1 MIKLKHQHH
10 LSANNQQGFTIIELM
25 IATAVF
31 AVVLLIAT
39 VAVISLTQSYIKG
52 NVQSETQ
59 DAASSALTNITQA
72 IQFNTAD
79 SVTPVV
85 YDGSTEDN
93 GTVEDG
99 YGFFCIGN
107 DLYFYQLNKEI
118 TSSTTHALLDFH
130 SASCP
135 PIPATPT
142 QPATWESDYPGSP
155 YYGYISDLASIIGGD
170 ENAQEL
176 LAQNLNL
183 EQLSITAPSTTGGQ
197 YKVSVTVAYGDIGTA
212 TKLPDGSGNSYS
224 CPPAA
229 LGGQFCAVSSLTT
242 TITPRIQ

>member
-1 MIKLKHQHH
+1 MIKLKQQHH
-10 LSANNQQGFTIIELM
+10 LSSNNQQGFTIIELM

-31 AVVLLIAT
+31 AIVLLIAT

-59 DAASSALTNITQA
+59 DAASSVLTNITQA

-79 SVTPVV
+79 SVSSFV
-85 YDGSTEDN
+85 YDG
-93 GTVEDG
+93 VVHDG
-99 YGFFCIGN
+99 AEHGY
-107 DLYFYQLNKEI
+107 KEI
-118 TSSTTHALLDFH
+118 TSSTTHALLDFY

-135 PIPATPT
+135 PIPVNPT
-142 QPATWESDYPGSP
+142 QPDTWEPDTP
-155 YYGYISDLASIIGGD
+155 YSGYINDLASNIGGD
-170 ENAQEL
+170 EDAQEL

-183 EQLSITAPSTTGGQ
+183 EQLSITAPAASGGQ
-197 YKVSVTVAYGDIGTA
+197 YIVSITVAYGDIGTA

>member
-1 MIKLKHQHH
+1 MIKLKQQHH
-10 LSANNQQGFTIIELM
+10 LSSNNQQGFTIIELM

-31 AVVLLIAT
+31 AIVLLIAT

-59 DAASSALTNITQA
+59 DAASSVLTNITQA

-79 SVTPVV
+79 SVSSFV
-85 YDGSTEDN
+85 YDGVVHDGAEN
-93 GTVEDG
+93 G
-99 YGFFCIGN
+99 YGFFCVGN
-107 DLYFYQLNKEI
+107 ALYFYQLNKEI
-118 TSSTTHALLDFH
+118 TSSTTHALLDFY

-135 PIPATPT
+135 PIPVNPT
-142 QPATWESDYPGSP
+142 QPDTWEPDTP
-155 YYGYISDLASIIGGD
+155 YSGYINDLASNIGGD
-170 ENAQEL
+170 EDAQEL

-183 EQLSITAPSTTGGQ
+183 EQLSITAPAASGGQ
-197 YKVSVTVAYGDIGTA
+197 YIVSITVAYGDIGTA